1 MTTEEIKNRLHESI
15 ENIDDENFLEAIRI
29 IIEVKHKSLLAMSI
43 SERVNRIVWSKNAL
57 RDIKEI
63 FEYWNRTN
71 DNKDYSRKLNKE
83 FSSLVDLLMLFP
95 RIGRTVENYDIR
107 FLCKYVY
114 IIFYKTKGSIKKP
127 DIEIIQVWDSR
138 RDPLELKL

>member
-1 MTTEEIKNRLHESI
+1 MA
-15 ENIDDENFLEAIRI
+15 D
-29 IIEVKHKSLLAMSI
+29 
-43 SERVNRIVWSKNAL
+43 RVNRIVWSKNAL

-71 DNKDYSRKLNKE
+71 GNKDYSRKLNKE

-107 FLCKYVY
+107 FLCKYEY